1 MKFLP
6 MKRDRAATSLA
17 LRERR
22 LALKRYI
29 EEEMIPALIEQ
40 EGSEF
45 LTSLFWVGQR
55 FVCNLYNEVWNQYA
69 QEKPFELTDF
79 QVFQAESNKHNL
91 LYVRV
96 PCLPGTENFDNSA
109 LAFASD
115 ISDAGHKN
123 IQSYRVQKRWIER
136 ERAVFEVFGPN
147 ERVGCTPSMSKREMG
162 NALYEIV
169 KLIWSMSFDDEEDCF
184 SIGEIEDPELM
195 NEKVEAYY
203 AAATR
208 ITEEDMDCSDDDAE
222 Y

>member
-1 MKFLP
+1 MKFQP
-6 MKRDRAATSLA
+6 IRKDRAASSLA
-17 LRERR
+17 LPERR

-29 EEEMIPALIEQ
+29 EEEMIPALIGQ

-45 LTSLFWVGQR
+45 LFSLFWAGQR
-55 FVCNLYNEVWNQYA
+55 FACDLYNEVWDQYA

-79 QVFQAESNKHNL
+79 QVFQAESDKHNL

-96 PCLPGTENFDNSA
+96 PGLPGTGDFDNCA

-115 ISDAGHKN
+115 VSDAGHKN

-162 NALYEIV
+162 EALYEIV
-169 KLIWSMSFDDEEDCF
+169 NMIWSMSFGEKDCF
-184 SIGEIEDPELM
+184 SIGEIEDPGLM
-195 NEKVEAYY
+195 NAQMEAYY

-208 ITEEDMDCSDDDAE
+208 ITEEEMDCSDDDAE
-222 Y
+222 I

>member
-6 MKRDRAATSLA
+6 MKKDCSVSSLA

-22 LALKRYI
+22 IALKRYI

-55 FVCNLYNEVWNQYA
+55 FVCDLYNDVWEQYA
-69 QEKPFELTDF
+69 QERPFNISDF
-79 QVFQAESNKHNL
+79 RVFDAESEKHEI
-91 LYVRV
+91 LYVKV
-96 PCLPGTENFDNSA
+96 PVLPGWEELCSCA

>member
-6 MKRDRAATSLA
+6 MKRDRAASSLA

-45 LTSLFWVGQR
+45 LTSLFWAGQR
-55 FVCNLYNEVWNQYA
+55 FVCDLYNDVWNQYA

-96 PCLPGTENFDNSA
+96 PSLPGTEDFDNCA
-109 LAFASD
+109 LAFASG
-115 ISDAGHKN
+115 ISEYRYVS

-162 NALYEIV
+162 NVLYEIV

-184 SIGEIEDPELM
+184 SIGEIEDPELVNAQM
-195 NEKVEAYY
+195 EAYY

-208 ITEEDMDCSDDDAE
+208 ITEEDMNCSDGDVE
-222 Y
+222 I

>member
-6 MKRDRAATSLA
+6 MKKDCSVSSLA

-22 LALKRYI
+22 IALKRYI

-55 FVCNLYNEVWNQYA
+55 FVCDLYNEVWNQYA

-96 PCLPGTENFDNSA
+96 PCLPGTEDFDNCA

-115 ISDAGHKN
+115 ISEYRYVS

-136 ERAVFEVFGPN
+136 ERAAFEVFGPN